1 MQRRI
6 FIAINLPEEIKD
18 ELSQFQKKYSSLPCR
33 WVKRDNL
40 HLTLVFLG
48 YIREEKLIEILKIS
62 EEIAKKNNPFSI
74 FLNKICY
81 GPETQFPPRL
91 VWVKGERSEELIK
104 LKKGF
109 EELLSGKVPFIREK
123 RELLPH
129 ITLARIKKWEW
140 KRVGPDRKQ
149 KIDIDVSFVFPVN
162 SIEVM
167 ESHLKR
173 TGAEYKILESCSLK
187 LET

>member
-1 MQRRI
+1 V
-6 FIAINLPEEIKD
+6 
-18 ELSQFQKKYSSLPCR
+18 KK
-33 WVKRDNL
+33 DNL

-48 YIREEKLIEILKIS
+48 YIREEKLTEILRVSK
-62 EEIAKKNNPFSI
+62 EIAKKNNPFSI
-74 FLNKICY
+74 SLNKVCY

-91 VWVKGERSEELIK
+91 VWVKGKRSEELIK

-149 KIDIDVSFVFPVN
+149 KIDVDVSLTFPVN

-173 TGAEYKILESCSLK
+173 TGAEYKILESYSL
-187 LET
+187 ESGT